1 VVFNFRSPIFV
12 EFSAGRGCYQPC
24 APAKIAFSPLMPG
37 LYLHI
42 PFCKQ
47 ACHYCDFHFSTSLGL
62 KNQFVDALLAEMA
75 LRQNYLPGPAAPLE
89 TIYFGGGTPSLLTGA
104 ELNRIFEAIHAH
116 FPVAPRAEITLEA
129 NPDDLSPAKLAE
141 LAASPVNRLS
151 IGLQSFHEPH
161 LRLMNRAHSAVES
174 GQAVREA
181 QAAGFENISVD
192 LIYGVPAPS
201 HDIWQQDLARLLELG
216 VPHVS
221 AYALTIEPDTA
232 FGRRLQKGTF
242 VAPPDEFVATQF
254 EMLLAQLRA
263 HGYEQYEISNFCRP
277 GRESRHN
284 SNYWRGV
291 PYLGLGPS
299 AHSFD
304 GRSRQYA
311 VANNPQYV
319 AAVLER
325 GEVPA
330 TVEQLSPL
338 DQANEYLLTT
348 LRTSRGCDLAYLRDV
363 LGFNLLAGRT
373 DYLASLTAQ
382 GMATLSGEVLR
393 LTDAGKLLADHIT
406 LELFADAPAAA
417 A

>member
-1 VVFNFRSPIFV
+1 
-12 EFSAGRGCYQPC
+12 
-24 APAKIAFSPLMPG
+24 MPG

-62 KNQFVDALLAEMA
+62 KGQFVDALVKEMA
-75 LRQNYLPGPAAPLE
+75 LRKNYLLDSGAPLE
-89 TIYFGGGTPSLLTGA
+89 TIYFGGGTPSLLTGD
-104 ELNRIFEAIHAH
+104 ELARIFEAIHGH
-116 FPVAPRAEITLEA
+116 FQLSPHAEITLEA

-141 LAASPVNRLS
+141 LAASPINRLS

-161 LRLMNRAHSAVES
+161 LRLMNRAHSAHES
-174 GQAVREA
+174 WQAVRAA

-201 HDIWQQDLARLLELG
+201 HAIWQEDLAQLFELN

-254 EMLLAQLRA
+254 EMLLGQLRA
-263 HGYEQYEISNFCRP
+263 HGYEQYEISNFCQP
-277 GRESRHN
+277 GRESQHN

-325 GEVPA
+325 DEVPA
-330 TVEQLSPL
+330 TMEQLSPL

-348 LRTSRGCDLAYLRDV
+348 LRTSRGCDLAHLRDT
-363 LGFNLLAGRT
+363 LGLNLLAERA
-373 DYLASLTAQ
+373 DYLASLAAQ
-382 GMATLSGEVLR
+382 GMATLSGDVLR

>member
-1 VVFNFRSPIFV
+1 
-12 EFSAGRGCYQPC
+12 
-24 APAKIAFSPLMPG
+24 MPG

-47 ACHYCDFHFSTSLGL
+47 ACHYCDFHFSTSMGL
-62 KNQFVDALLAEMA
+62 KGQFVEALVKEMA
-75 LRQNYLPGPAAPLE
+75 LRRAYLPDSTAPLE
-89 TIYFGGGTPSLLTGA
+89 TIYFGGGTPSLLTA
-104 ELNRIFEAIHAH
+104 EELSQIFTAIQAN
-116 FPVAPRAEITLEA
+116 FQVAPQAEITLEA
-129 NPDDLSPAKLAE
+129 NPDDLTAEKLAV
-141 LAASPVNRLS
+141 LAVSPVNRLS

-161 LRLMNRAHSAVES
+161 LRLMNRAHSAEES
-174 GQAVREA
+174 SQAVRRA

-192 LIYGVPAPS
+192 LIYGVPAAGHS
-201 HDIWQQDLARLLELG
+201 IWEEDLAQLFELK

-232 FGRRLQKGTF
+232 FGRRLKKGTF
-242 VAPPDEFVATQF
+242 VAPPEEFVAQQF
-254 EMLLAQLRA
+254 ELLLAQLRA
-263 HGYEQYEISNFCRP
+263 HGYEQYEISNFCQP

-325 GEVPA
+325 GEVPV
-330 TVEQLSPL
+330 TTEHLSPL

-348 LRTSRGCDLAYLRDV
+348 LRTSRGCDLRYLRDA
-363 LGFNLLAGRT
+363 LGLNILANRAEYLGSLL
-373 DYLASLTAQ
+373 AQ
-382 GMATLSGEVLR
+382 GMATLDEGVLR

-406 LELFADAPAAA
+406 LELFAEGPTAVSA
-417 A
+417 

>member
-1 VVFNFRSPIFV
+1 MS
-12 EFSAGRGCYQPC
+12 
-24 APAKIAFSPLMPG
+24 G

-62 KNQFVDALLAEMA
+62 KERFVEALIKEMA
-75 LRQNYLPGPAAPLE
+75 LRRQYLPDAGEALQ
-89 TIYFGGGTPSLLTGA
+89 TIYFGGGTPSLLTSA
-104 ELNRIFEAIHAH
+104 ELARIFDAIHAN
-116 FPVAPRAEITLEA
+116 FMVSPQAEITLEA

-141 LAASPVNRLS
+141 LATSPVNRLS

-161 LRLMNRAHSAVES
+161 LRLMNRAHSAQES
-174 GQAVREA
+174 GQAVRAA

-192 LIYGVPAPS
+192 LIYGVPAAS
-201 HDIWQQDLARLLELG
+201 HAIWEDDLAHLLALN

-232 FGRRLQKGTF
+232 FGRRLRKGTF
-242 VAPPDEFVATQF
+242 VAPPEEFVARQF
-254 EMLLAQLRA
+254 ETLLTTLRG
-263 HGYEQYEISNFCRP
+263 HGYEQYEISNFCQP

-284 SNYWRGV
+284 ANYWRGV

-304 GRSRQYA
+304 GRRRQYA

-348 LRTSRGCDLAYLRDV
+348 LRTSRGCDLAHLRDA
-363 LGFNLLAGRT
+363 LGLDLLAERA
-373 DYLASLTAQ
+373 DYLASLTGQ
-382 GMATLSGEVLR
+382 GMATLEGDVLR

-406 LELFADAPAAA
+406 LELFAEAPAAGA
-417 A
+417 

>member
-1 VVFNFRSPIFV
+1 
-12 EFSAGRGCYQPC
+12 
-24 APAKIAFSPLMPG
+24 MPG

-62 KNQFVDALLAEMA
+62 KGQFVDALVKEMA
-75 LRQNYLPGPAAPLE
+75 LRKNYLPDPSAPLE
-89 TIYFGGGTPSLLTGA
+89 TIYFGGGTPSLLTGT
-104 ELNRIFEAIHAH
+104 ELARIFEAIHTH
-116 FPVAPRAEITLEA
+116 FPVSPQAEITLEA

-141 LAASPVNRLS
+141 LAASPINRLS

-161 LRLMNRAHSAVES
+161 LRLMNRAHSAQES
-174 GQAVREA
+174 WQAVREA

-201 HDIWQQDLARLLELG
+201 HDIWQADLARLFELG

-221 AYALTIEPDTA
+221 AYSLTIEPDTA

-254 EMLLAQLRA
+254 EMLLGQLRA
-263 HGYEQYEISNFCRP
+263 HGYEQYEISNFCQP

-325 GEVPA
+325 NEVPA

-348 LRTSRGCDLAYLRDV
+348 LRTSRGCDLAYLRDA
-363 LGFNLLAGRT
+363 LGLNLLAERA

-382 GMATLSGEVLR
+382 GMATLTGDVLR

-406 LELFADAPAAA
+406 LELFADAPAVAL
-417 A
+417 